1 MKEILL
7 WSATCLLLLCLHDVC
22 AVDCSWDSW
31 SPCSV
36 ECGNGTRTRQIS
48 QAATIDGQT
57 CTGPLTEICIVTSCM
72 ATNLAASFLATVT
85 MNSVY
90 IANNAPSPG
99 LVAEL
104 AIDGTSNNAFALCA
118 ATALS
123 TNPWLRVDLKKEYF
137 VSSVQAVLYPG
148 KHKSVYVYVGNKLAN
163 NGNDNHNLGKIH

>member
-1 MKEILL
+1 
-7 WSATCLLLLCLHDVC
+7 
-22 AVDCSWDSW
+22 
-31 SPCSV
+31 
-36 ECGNGTRTRQIS
+36 
-48 QAATIDGQT
+48 
-57 CTGPLTEICIVTSCM
+57 M

-118 ATALS
+118 ATAQS

-137 VSSVQAVLYPG
+137 VSSVQVVLYPG
-148 KHKSVYVYVGNKLAN
+148 KLTNVYVYVGNNLAN
-163 NGNDNHNLGKIH
+163 KGNDNHNCGIAPDGISLNWRNVFCSPPVWGRYINLQRKVTNHFLMVCEVTFNYG